1 MNKQLRK
8 LIVIAWVGS
17 SLIACKKELKDIG
30 TPGSKVEG
38 IQASWVLKKCVHV
51 DEQSLT
57 KEAANITRY
66 FSNGPKLPHI
76 TFNDTLYT
84 VDTVGLGINFFN
96 STSGSWRF
104 DNDNFPSKIFF
115 TPIDA
120 APFEFKLNGPIRPQ
134 DNLKFTK
141 QVSNSC
147 KGAETL
153 IMSYNLEFLRK

>member
-1 MNKQLRK
+1 M
-8 LIVIAWVGS
+8 IVWVGS
-17 SLIACKKELKDIG
+17 SLFACKKEIKEIG
-30 TPGSKVEG
+30 TPGSKKEG
-38 IQASWVLKKCVHV
+38 IQASWQLMKCVHV

-66 FSNGPKLPHI
+66 FSDGAKMPNI
-76 TFNDTLYT
+76 TFKDTLYT
-84 VDTVGLGINFFN
+84 VDTVGLSINFFN
-96 STSGSWRF
+96 STAGSWRF

-115 TPIDA
+115 TPVDA

-141 QVSNSC
+141 QVMHSC